1 MLQEKNIMR
10 INQNIFL
17 KIVSFFL
24 FSIFLLVG
32 LFSFRDYGLTI
43 DEEFQRASGFYW
55 LDYVLNFTNFE
66 SLKTSV
72 DEIISKPRHFTLPP
86 PEEYNQWGVIFDLPM
101 ALIETIFEIEDQK
114 DYYHLRHFFN
124 FILFFCSSIFFF
136 KLLLNR
142 FSNYKLSI
150 LGTLFYVLSPRIY
163 GNSFYNNKD
172 LIFLSLLTIALF
184 FCFKLFEKINFKNLL
199 LFSFFAAAC
208 TASRVLGIF
217 LLFSFIGFH
226 FLSISLDKVKI
237 NKFFPIIICCF
248 FYSIFLI
255 ILWPYLWSSPIGN
268 FISAFKFFS
277 NHYLDIKMLYDGDY
291 IKSTNLPYMYILK
304 WIFITTPIL
313 YIFLFLFGYLKT
325 ISNFFKNIFNM
336 ESYNSSVNFWESESE
351 KKDLFI
357 LFNLTII
364 LFYLI
369 LFKTVLYNG
378 WRHIYFLNVFIIYFS
393 TLGLYNI
400 GLYLNSKF
408 KTNLHYFITIIF
420 LVSVSFKMISY
431 HPFQS
436 LYFNNYLKNITHEK
450 FEIDYWGLSGKKF
463 LNDLIESNKDKA
475 SIFVGVASYLPLER
489 SAYLLENKERKI
501 INIVGQNYSE
511 ADYIYTNFIYEEGK
525 YKDFKYKIPEN
536 FTLIYDFKIDGFK
549 VYEVYKKN

>member
-1 MLQEKNIMR
+1 
-10 INQNIFL
+10 
-17 KIVSFFL
+17 
-24 FSIFLLVG
+24 
-32 LFSFRDYGLTI
+32 
-43 DEEFQRASGFYW
+43 
-55 LDYVLNFTNFE
+55 
-66 SLKTSV
+66 
-72 DEIISKPRHFTLPP
+72 
-86 PEEYNQWGVIFDLPM
+86 
-101 ALIETIFEIEDQK
+101 
-114 DYYHLRHFFN
+114 
-124 FILFFCSSIFFF
+124 
-136 KLLLNR
+136 
-142 FSNYKLSI
+142 
-150 LGTLFYVLSPRIY
+150 
-163 GNSFYNNKD
+163 
-172 LIFLSLLTIALF
+172 
-184 FCFKLFEKINFKNLL
+184 
-199 LFSFFAAAC
+199 
-208 TASRVLGIF
+208 
-217 LLFSFIGFH
+217 
-226 FLSISLDKVKI
+226 
-237 NKFFPIIICCF
+237 
-248 FYSIFLI
+248 
-255 ILWPYLWSSPIGN
+255 
-268 FISAFKFFS
+268 
-277 NHYLDIKMLYDGDY
+277 
-291 IKSTNLPYMYILK
+291 
-304 WIFITTPIL
+304 
-313 YIFLFLFGYLKT
+313 
-325 ISNFFKNIFNM
+325 M
-336 ESYNSSVNFWESESE
+336 ESYNSSGNFWESESE

-420 LVSVSFKMISY
+420 LVSVAFKMISY

-549 VYEVYKKN
+549 IYEVYKKN